1 MSFRSASSG
10 PSALAAPYPGAPE
23 SLTTET
29 APPDVIRQLQGERL
43 AALVRRAWDRIP
55 FYRDRWKA
63 CGIEPG
69 DIRTAEDIR
78 KLPVIRKSDFE
89 DSLRLHPPFGDYQ
102 GDFPAVR
109 VQASSGTSGN
119 PKPFF
124 FTRNDWDIIA
134 RLWSRRFHAQ
144 GVREGDI
151 LQVVFA
157 YTLFIVGFTASEGA
171 MRLGALVVPTGSGSV
186 TPSERQVKIARDWGV
201 TVLAGTPSYVLH
213 LADVAEAQ
221 GFDLKKD
228 FRLRRTIHT
237 SETMTE
243 PARRAIEDRWGV
255 SAYDNFGS
263 VETGSPT
270 FECEERSGYHI
281 NEDAYI
287 FEVLDP
293 ATHET
298 VPPGSEG
305 VLVVT
310 CLFKEAA
317 PVIRYNIED
326 LCEFID
332 DDCGCGRG
340 FRRISR
346 LRGRL
351 SDMVK
356 VSGIPF
362 YPTAVETAL
371 ERLPQLTREYRVTVD
386 RIGQQDT
393 LTVEVETRPGAEA
406 GDGIKRQLER
416 ELKVATNLTME
427 AVLLSPGELG
437 RSLGVENRIKVRRIR
452 DKRPS

>member
-1 MSFRSASSG
+1 MTRKR
-10 PSALAAPYPGAPE
+10 LTEIYPGAPE
-23 SLTTET
+23 SLKIET
-29 APPDVIRQLQGERL
+29 SSPETIRQLQGERL
-43 AALVRRAWDRIP
+43 AALVRRSWDRIP
-55 FYRDRWKA
+55 FYRERWKA
-63 CGIEPG
+63 CGLDPG
-69 DIRTAEDIR
+69 DIRTADDIL

-89 DSLRLHPPFGDYQ
+89 ESLRLHPPFGDYQ
-102 GDFPAVR
+102 GDFAAVR

-151 LQVVFA
+151 LQIVFA

-186 TPSERQVKIARDWGV
+186 TPSERQVKIARDWGT

-213 LADVAEAQ
+213 LADVAEGQ
-221 GFDLKKD
+221 GFNLKKD

-243 PARRAIEDRWGV
+243 AARRAIESRWGV

-270 FECEERSGYHI
+270 FECQERSGYHI

-293 ATHET
+293 ATHEP
-298 VPPGSEG
+298 VPPGNEG

-326 LCEFID
+326 LCEFIEG
-332 DDCGCGRG
+332 DCSCGRT
-340 FRRISR
+340 FRRISK

-362 YPTAVETAL
+362 YPTSVETAL
-371 ERLPQLTREYRVTVD
+371 EGLPQLTREYLVTVD
-386 RIGQQDT
+386 RAGQQDT
-393 LTVEVETRPGAEA
+393 VKVEVELRPGFEA
-406 GDGIKRQLER
+406 DGELKQRLER
-416 ELKVATNLTME
+416 QLKVATSLTME

-452 DKRPS
+452 DRRAD

>member
-1 MSFRSASSG
+1 MAREN
-10 PSALAAPYPGAPE
+10 LTEMYPGAPE
-23 SLTTET
+23 SLKIET
-29 APPDVIRQLQGERL
+29 SSPETIRQLQGERL
-43 AALVRRAWDRIP
+43 AALVQRSWDRIP
-55 FYRDRWKA
+55 FYRDRWMA
-63 CGIEPG
+63 CGLEPA
-69 DIRTAEDIR
+69 DIRTADDIR

-102 GDFPAVR
+102 GDFAAVR

-151 LQVVFA
+151 LQIVFA

-186 TPSERQVKIARDWGV
+186 TPSERQVKIARDWGT

-213 LADVAEAQ
+213 LADVAEGQ

-243 PARRAIEDRWGV
+243 AARRAIETRWGV

-263 VETGSPT
+263 VEIGSPT

-293 ATHET
+293 ATHEP
-298 VPPGSEG
+298 VPPGHEG

-326 LCEFID
+326 LCEFIEG
-332 DDCGCGRG
+332 DCCCGRT
-340 FRRISR
+340 FRRISK

-362 YPTAVETAL
+362 YPTSVETAL
-371 ERLPQLTREYRVTVD
+371 EGLPQLTREYLVTVD
-386 RIGQQDT
+386 RVGQQDT
-393 LTVEVETRPGAEA
+393 LKVEVELRPGFEA
-406 GDGIKRQLER
+406 DGELRQRLER
-416 ELKVATNLTME
+416 ELKVATSLTME

-452 DKRPS
+452 DRRAD

>member
-1 MSFRSASSG
+1 MVSN
-10 PSALAAPYPGAPE
+10 PLTEMYPGAPE
-23 SLTTET
+23 SLKIET
-29 APPDVIRQLQGERL
+29 SSPETIRQLQGERL
-43 AALVRRAWDRIP
+43 AALVRRSWDRIP

-63 CGIEPG
+63 YGLEPS
-69 DIRTAEDIR
+69 DIRTADDIL

-102 GDFPAVR
+102 GDFAAVR

-151 LQVVFA
+151 LQIVFA

-186 TPSERQVKIARDWGV
+186 TPSERQVKIARDWGT

-213 LADVAEAQ
+213 LADVAEGQ

-243 PARRAIEDRWGV
+243 AARRAIESRWGV

-270 FECEERSGYHI
+270 FECEERSGYHV

-293 ATHET
+293 ATHEP
-298 VPPGSEG
+298 VPAGSEG

-332 DDCGCGRG
+332 GGCGCGRT
-340 FRRISR
+340 FRRISK

-362 YPTAVETAL
+362 YPTSVETAL
-371 ERLPQLTREYRVTVD
+371 EGLPQLTREYLVTVD
-386 RIGQQDT
+386 RVGQQDA
-393 LTVEVETRPGAEA
+393 LKVEVELRPGFEA
-406 GDGIKRQLER
+406 NGELKQRLER
-416 ELKVATNLTME
+416 ELKVATSLTME

-452 DKRPS
+452 DRRAD

>member
-1 MSFRSASSG
+1 M
-10 PSALAAPYPGAPE
+10 YPGAPE
-23 SLTTET
+23 SVTIESESPE
-29 APPDVIRQLQGERL
+29 AIRQLQGRRL
-43 AALVRRAWDRIP
+43 AALVRRSWDHIP
-55 FYRDRWKA
+55 FYRDRWRA
-63 CGIEPG
+63 LGLEPG

-102 GDFPAVR
+102 GDFAAVR

-124 FTRNDWDIIA
+124 FTRNDWEIIA
-134 RLWSRRFHAQ
+134 QLWSRRFYAQ

-151 LQVVFA
+151 LQIVFA

-201 TVLAGTPSYVLH
+201 TVLAGTPSYTLH
-213 LADVAEAQ
+213 LADVAEGQ
-221 GFDLKKD
+221 GFHLKKD

-237 SETMTE
+237 SETMSE

-270 FECEERSGYHI
+270 FECEQQNGYHV

-293 ATHET
+293 DSYEP
-298 VPPGSEG
+298 VQPGHEG

-326 LCEFID
+326 LCEFIEG
-332 DDCGCGRG
+332 DCACGRT
-340 FRRISR
+340 FRRISK
-346 LRGRL
+346 LKGRL

-371 ERLPQLTREYRVTVD
+371 ERLPQLTREYLVTLDRV
-386 RIGQQDT
+386 GQRDT
-393 LTVEVETRPGAEA
+393 LTVEVEMKPGCEA
-406 GDGIKRQLER
+406 SSDLKQRLER
-416 ELKVATNLTME
+416 ELKVATSLTMG
-427 AVLLSPGELG
+427 AVLLPQGELG
-437 RSLGVENRIKVRRIR
+437 RSLGVEERIKVRRVR
-452 DKRPS
+452 DRRTS

>member
-1 MSFRSASSG
+1 MEFEEIVVNE
-10 PSALAAPYPGAPE
+10 PYPGAPE
-23 SLTTET
+23 SRMIET
-29 APPDVIRQLQGERL
+29 AAPEVIRQLQGERL
-43 AALVRRAWDRIP
+43 AALVQRAWDRIP
-55 FYRDRWKA
+55 FYRHRWEA
-63 CGIEPG
+63 CGLQPG
-69 DIRTAEDIR
+69 DIRAAGDIR

-102 GDFPAVR
+102 GDFAAVR

-144 GVREGDI
+144 GVRERDI
-151 LQVVFA
+151 LQIVFA

-186 TPSERQVKIARDWGV
+186 TPSERQVKIARDWGT

-221 GFDLKKD
+221 GLDLRKD

-243 PARRAIEDRWGV
+243 AARRAIESRWGV
-255 SAYDNFGS
+255 TAYDNFGS

-270 FECEERSGYHI
+270 FECEERNGYHV

-293 ATHET
+293 RTHE
-298 VPPGSEG
+298 PAAAGEEG

-326 LCEFID
+326 LCAFIEGA
-332 DDCGCGRG
+332 CGCGRT

-362 YPTAVETAL
+362 YPTSVESAL

-386 RIGQQDT
+386 RVGQQDR
-393 LTVEVETRPGAEA
+393 LTVEVEMRPGCES
-406 GDGIKRQLER
+406 GDGIRRQLER

-427 AVLLSPGELG
+427 AVLLSPGALA

-452 DKRPS
+452 DRRPS

>member
-1 MSFRSASSG
+1 MRESRDSTVTG
-10 PSALAAPYPGAPE
+10 MYPGAPE
-23 SLTTET
+23 SLTIET
-29 APPDVIRQLQGERL
+29 ASPMVIRRLQGERL
-43 AALVRRAWDRIP
+43 SALVQRSWDRIP
-55 FYRDRWKA
+55 FYRERWKA
-63 CGIEPG
+63 AGVEPG
-69 DIRTAEDIR
+69 DIRAASDIR

-102 GDFPAVR
+102 GDFAAVR

-124 FTRNDWDIIA
+124 FTRSDWDIIA

-151 LQVVFA
+151 LQIVFA

-186 TPSERQVKIARDWGV
+186 TPSERQVKIARDWGA

-213 LADVAEAQ
+213 LADVAEEQ
-221 GFDLKKD
+221 GFDLKRD

-243 PARRAIEDRWGV
+243 AARRAIESRWGV
-255 SAYDNFGS
+255 EAYDNFGS

-270 FECEERSGYHI
+270 FECEERNGYHV

-293 ATHET
+293 ATHEP
-298 VPPGSEG
+298 VPPGDEG

-326 LCEFID
+326 LCELLEEP
-332 DDCGCGRG
+332 CGCGRT
-340 FRRISR
+340 FRRISK

-362 YPTAVETAL
+362 YPTSVETAL
-371 ERLPQLTREYRVTVD
+371 ERLPELTREYMVTVD
-386 RIGQQDT
+386 RVGQRDA
-393 LTVEVETRPGAEA
+393 LRVDVEMRPGCEA
-406 GDGIKRQLER
+406 TGEIRERLER
-416 ELKVATNLTME
+416 ELKVATSLTME
-427 AVLLSPGELG
+427 AVLLSPGQLAS
-437 RSLGVENRIKVRRIR
+437 SLGVESRIKVRRIR
-452 DKRPS
+452 DNRGS

>member
-1 MSFRSASSG
+1 M
-10 PSALAAPYPGAPE
+10 YPGAPE
-23 SLTTET
+23 SVTIESESPE
-29 APPDVIRQLQGERL
+29 AIRQLQGGRL
-43 AALVRRAWDRIP
+43 AALVRRSWDHIP
-55 FYRDRWKA
+55 FYRDRWRA
-63 CGIEPG
+63 LGLEPG
-69 DIRTAEDIR
+69 DVRTVEDIR

-102 GDFPAVR
+102 GDFAAVR

-124 FTRNDWDIIA
+124 FTRNDWEIIA
-134 RLWSRRFHAQ
+134 QLWSRRFYAQ

-151 LQVVFA
+151 LQIVFA

-186 TPSERQVKIARDWGV
+186 PPSERQVNIARDWGV
-201 TVLAGTPSYVLH
+201 TVLAGTPSYALH
-213 LADVAEAQ
+213 LADVAEGQ

-237 SETMTE
+237 SETMSD
-243 PARRAIEDRWGV
+243 PARRAIQDRWGV

-270 FECEERSGYHI
+270 FECEEQNGYHI

-293 ATHET
+293 DTYEP
-298 VPPGSEG
+298 VPPGHEG

-326 LCEFID
+326 LCEFIEGGC
-332 DDCGCGRG
+332 DCGRT
-340 FRRISR
+340 FRRISK

-362 YPTAVETAL
+362 YPTSVETAL
-371 ERLPQLTREYRVTVD
+371 ERLPQLTREYLVTLD
-386 RIGQQDT
+386 RAGQRDT
-393 LTVEVETRPGAEA
+393 LTIEVEMRPGCEA
-406 GDGIKRQLER
+406 GSDLKQRLER
-416 ELKVATNLTME
+416 ELKVATSLTMG
-427 AVLLSPGELG
+427 AVLLPPGELG
-437 RSLGVENRIKVRRIR
+437 RALGVEERSKVRRVR
-452 DKRPS
+452 DRRTP

>member
-1 MSFRSASSG
+1 MTAVDGS
-10 PSALAAPYPGAPE
+10 YPGAPE
-23 SLTTET
+23 SHAIET

-43 AALVRRAWDRIP
+43 ASLVRRSWDRIP

-63 CGIEPG
+63 SGIAPG
-69 DIRTAEDIR
+69 DIRTADDIL

-186 TPSERQVKIARDWGV
+186 TPSERQVRIARDWGV

-221 GFDLKKD
+221 GFDLRKD

-243 PARRAIEDRWGV
+243 AARRAIENRWGV

-270 FECEERSGYHI
+270 FECEERAGYHV

-293 ATHET
+293 ATHEP
-298 VPPGSEG
+298 VRPGQEG

-310 CLFKEAA
+310 CLFKQAA

-326 LCEFID
+326 LCTFIEGEC
-332 DDCGCGRG
+332 DCGRS
-340 FRRISR
+340 FRRISK

-351 SDMVK
+351 SDMIK

-362 YPTAVETAL
+362 YPASVETAL

-386 RIGQQDT
+386 RTGQQDT
-393 LTVEVETRPGAEA
+393 LTVEVEMRPGAEA
-406 GDGIKRQLER
+406 GDGIKRRLER
-416 ELKVATNLTME
+416 EIKVATNLSME

-452 DKRPS
+452 DRRPA

>member
-1 MSFRSASSG
+1 M
-10 PSALAAPYPGAPE
+10 YPGAPE
-23 SLTTET
+23 SVTIESESPE
-29 APPDVIRQLQGERL
+29 AIRQLQGGRL
-43 AALVRRAWDRIP
+43 AALVRRSWDHIP
-55 FYRDRWKA
+55 FYRDRWRA
-63 CGIEPG
+63 LGLEPG
-69 DIRTAEDIR
+69 DVRTVEDIR

-102 GDFPAVR
+102 GDFAAVR

-124 FTRNDWDIIA
+124 FTRNDWEIIA
-134 RLWSRRFHAQ
+134 QLWSRRFYAQ

-151 LQVVFA
+151 LQIVFA

-186 TPSERQVKIARDWGV
+186 TPSERQVNIARDWGV
-201 TVLAGTPSYVLH
+201 TVLAGTPSYALH
-213 LADVAEAQ
+213 LADVAEGQ

-237 SETMTE
+237 SETMSD
-243 PARRAIEDRWGV
+243 PARRAIQDRWGV

-270 FECEERSGYHI
+270 FECEEQNGYHI

-293 ATHET
+293 DTYEP
-298 VPPGSEG
+298 VPPGHEG

-326 LCEFID
+326 LCEFIEGGC
-332 DDCGCGRG
+332 DCGRT
-340 FRRISR
+340 FRRISK

-362 YPTAVETAL
+362 YPTSVETAL
-371 ERLPQLTREYRVTVD
+371 ERLPQLTREYLVTLD
-386 RIGQQDT
+386 RAGQRDT
-393 LTVEVETRPGAEA
+393 LTIEVEMRPGCEA
-406 GDGIKRQLER
+406 GSDLKQRLER
-416 ELKVATNLTME
+416 ELKVATSLTMG
-427 AVLLSPGELG
+427 AVLLPPGELG
-437 RSLGVENRIKVRRIR
+437 RSLGVEERIKVRRVR
-452 DKRPS
+452 DRRTP